1 MKRGNMT
8 SQSLGINDTLK
19 PYSTH
24 QVKYRTYA
32 LKVLPAHFS
41 VFSIAARWE
50 VGYIFQDELLSAS
63 IFFMMSAESVNN
75 SPLQLICGTVCG
87 GFKTCFNFRMSQG
100 ITRYGIFWLSSAAI
114 TCLQ

>member
-63 IFFMMSAESVNN
+63 IFF
-75 SPLQLICGTVCG
+75 LQLICGTVCG